1 MKNDINI
8 AVVGLGQIG
17 NYLLNEL
24 KNKKKEI
31 KLLTGKNINVVAISA
46 KNKNKKRKFKIN
58 KNIFYKNP
66 FKILNHKKIDILFE
80 CIGQSDGISKKIVE
94 KALKNKIHVITPNKA
109 LISKHGDYLSKIAE
123 NKKVNLEFE
132 ASVGGGIPILRT
144 IKEGLSTN
152 VITKVYGIL
161 NGTCNYILSEMD
173 KTNDNFKN
181 VLKKAQSLGY
191 AEPGDPK
198 LDINGYDTLAKV
210 RILSS
215 LAFKKKIS
223 RNNLLMEGIEFIEP
237 KDFEIANQL
246 NLKIKLLGITEIINN
261 KLFERVHPCL
271 VKKKSYIGNV
281 DGVMN
286 AVILE
291 GKPVGE
297 SILQGEGAG
306 PGPTSSALMSDLL
319 SILRG
324 NIKNPL
330 GASSDKRKFISP
342 FNISNYEN
350 SLYLR
355 FEVKDKP
362 GVLSEI
368 TKSLAKN
375 HISIQRMIQIP
386 DNKLKTASIV
396 IITHKTKQIN
406 SDNCL
411 KSLKKNKKILKR
423 PVLLRLFN

>member
-8 AVVGLGQIG
+8 AVIGLGQIG

-31 KLLTGKNINVVAISA
+31 KLLTGKDINVVAISA

-58 KNIFYKNP
+58 KKIFYKNP
-66 FKILNHKKIDILFE
+66 FKILDYKKIDILFE
-80 CIGQSDGISKKIVE
+80 CIGQSDGVSKKIVE

-123 NKKVNLEFE
+123 DKKVNLEFE

-210 RILSS
+210 KILSS

-286 AVILE
+286 AAILE

-342 FNISNYEN
+342 FNIKNYEN

-368 TKSLAKN
+368 TKGLAKN

-396 IITHKTKQIN
+396 IITHKTKQLN